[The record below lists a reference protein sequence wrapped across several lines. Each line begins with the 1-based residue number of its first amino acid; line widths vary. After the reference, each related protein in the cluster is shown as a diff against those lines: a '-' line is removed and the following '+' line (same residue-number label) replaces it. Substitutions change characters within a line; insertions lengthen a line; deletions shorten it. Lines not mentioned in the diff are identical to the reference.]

1 MSEEYLD
8 IVDENGNLTGE
19 KELRSV
25 CHEKGLWHNVAVAY
39 FYRFENNKLEL
50 LVHLRS
56 KFKEQNPSKWAMRF
70 GGHVEAGS
78 TKEET
83 VVKEI
88 REETG
93 IKITLEELIP
103 GMKVSYNGEDNK
115 EIGNSYYYN
124 FKGDLKD
131 LTFNDGEVQEVKWM
145 NIDAIEKSMR
155 NDSSIWDS
163 QSINRFLIR
172 KNDILSKI
180 K

>member
-1 MSEEYLD
+1 MPEEYLD

-39 FYRFENNKLEL
+39 FYRIKNNKLEL

-56 KFKEQNPSKWAMRF
+56 KFKEQNPNKWSMRF

-78 TKEET
+78 TIEET
-83 VVKEI
+83 VIKEI
-88 REETG
+88 WEEAG
-93 IKITLEELIP
+93 VKILLEEIIT
-103 GMKVSYNGEDNK
+103 GAKSFYDGENNK

-124 FKGDLKD
+124 FKGDLRD

-145 NIDAIEKSMR
+145 NIDDIEKSMR
-155 NDSSIWDS
+155 NDSNIWDS